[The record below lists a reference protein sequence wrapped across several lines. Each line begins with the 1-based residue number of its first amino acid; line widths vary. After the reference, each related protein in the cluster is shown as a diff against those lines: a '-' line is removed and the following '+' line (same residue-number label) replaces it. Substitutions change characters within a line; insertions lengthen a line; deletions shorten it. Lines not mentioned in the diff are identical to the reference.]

1 MKRTYRNYICKTYR
15 HYDSFEQIIY
25 LTVLAEKEKILR
37 LEKDL
42 EEQLGMFVRV
52 TVYPSVYDG
61 YLYLKVYSP
70 FASKQEMLKKLWSHT
85 DTERIVT
92 IGSIREKYDVYIGNG
107 GGNAT
112 IKKLK
117 KLALHS

>member
-1 MKRTYRNYICKTYR
+1 
-15 HYDSFEQIIY
+15 
-25 LTVLAEKEKILR
+25 
-37 LEKDL
+37 
-42 EEQLGMFVRV
+42 MFVRV
-52 TVYPSVYDG
+52 TVYPSVYDD

-92 IGSIREKYDVYIGNG
+92 IGSIREKYDVYIGDG